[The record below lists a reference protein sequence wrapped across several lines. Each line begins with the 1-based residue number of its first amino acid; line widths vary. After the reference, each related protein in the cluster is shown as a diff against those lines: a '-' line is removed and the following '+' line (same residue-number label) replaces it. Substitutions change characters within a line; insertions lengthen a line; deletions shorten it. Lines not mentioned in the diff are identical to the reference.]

1 MAKYSTEQKAKFQQM
16 YRAMPAALPVS
27 TIASQLQVAA
37 NTLRG
42 WIREGGW
49 ERDLSDEVRRRTNSA
64 VIKAGL
70 SGPEDRPLT
79 DEEEIM
85 SQRVAINL
93 ALIEGHQ
100 DFLRVFGNTLVTIN
114 GHLSGQVKDL
124 LVPVMNK
131 ETGEYDMKPLS
142 LNNAIGQSRQLIA
155 AFSDMA
161 TEQRRAFG
169 ISEDGK
175 PDEVDADTLLR
186 QLAEE
191 VNEIK
196 AAEKAAQ
203 EEGEAAE
210 TEGS

>member
-1 MAKYSTEQKAKFQQM
+1 MAKFSNEEKAKFQQM

-27 TIASQLQVAA
+27 AIATQFQVAA

-42 WIREGGW
+42 WIKEGGW

-70 SGPEDRPLT
+70 VGPEDRPLT

-100 DFLRVFGNTLVTIN
+100 DFLRVFGNTLIAIN

-131 ETGEYDMKPLS
+131 DTDEYEMKPLS

-169 ISEDGK
+169 ISENGK

-191 VNEIK
+191 ANALK
-196 AAEKAAQ
+196 DAAKQQ
-203 EEGEAAE
+203 EEAE
-210 TEGS
+210 ETGA

>member
-1 MAKYSTEQKAKFQQM
+1 MAKFSNEEKAKFQQM

-27 TIASQLQVAA
+27 AIATQFQVAA

-70 SGPEDRPLT
+70 VGPEDRPLT

-100 DFLRVFGNTLVTIN
+100 DFLRVFGNTLVAIN

-131 ETGEYDMKPLS
+131 DTGEYEMKPLS

-169 ISEDGK
+169 ISENGK

-191 VNEIK
+191 ANALK
-196 AAEKAAQ
+196 DAAKQ
-203 EEGEAAE
+203 KEEAE
-210 TEGS
+210 ETGA

>member
-1 MAKYSTEQKAKFQQM
+1 MAKFSNEEKAKFQQM

-27 TIASQLQVAA
+27 AIATQFQVAA

-70 SGPEDRPLT
+70 AGPEDRPLT

-100 DFLRVFGNTLVTIN
+100 DFLRVFGNTLVAIN

-131 ETGEYDMKPLS
+131 DTGEYEMKPLS

-203 EEGEAAE
+203 EEAEAAE
-210 TEGS
+210 TEGL